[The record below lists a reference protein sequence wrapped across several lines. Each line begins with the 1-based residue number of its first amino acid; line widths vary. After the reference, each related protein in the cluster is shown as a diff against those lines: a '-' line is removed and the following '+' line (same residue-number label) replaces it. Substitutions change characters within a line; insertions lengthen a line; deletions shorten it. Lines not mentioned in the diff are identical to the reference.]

1 MFEIQQQRAAGGKS
15 KRKRELKEDLSMA
28 VRSNEAVEV
37 VPTLEPLPKWERVKE
52 VLEVC
57 LAAQKVLKIDFA
69 SMSGESQLGEHF
81 WHSLRTALSVNM
93 GDKLEPCLIAT
104 GMAFAEVAHSS
115 SLQAFMAS
123 DVFECHAG
131 SAE

>member
-1 MFEIQQQRAAGGKS
+1 MFEIQQQRAAGGKF

-57 LAAQKVLKIDFA
+57 LVAQNVLKITFVPVR
-69 SMSGESQLGEHF
+69 GESHLGGHF
-81 WHSLRTALSVNM
+81 WHSLGTALSVHM
-93 GDKLEPCLIAT
+93 GDNLEALLIAT

-115 SLQAFMAS
+115 SLQALMAS
-123 DVFECHAG
+123 DVFQCHAG